1 MDKTLPVLVYG
12 TLRPGDA
19 NYDYF
24 IKEYRHTVRTVL
36 LSGFAL
42 YGGDAFP
49 YIVPDETGIV
59 VCDLIDFHTED
70 YDEALRGLDFLEGYR
85 GVGDSGNHYDRTE
98 VTVNI
103 PGQGDV
109 QAYVYVASV
118 RTARRVV
125 GFLPRVEH
133 GDWLRWDAENNRAPV
148 TYKTVTKAA
157 DDDDY
162 YDAALDPNVSLSD
175 WLKAE
180 YADEIDQATR

>member
-24 IKEYRHTVRTVL
+24 IKEYRHTTRTVL

-49 YIVPDETGIV
+49 YIVPDENGIV
-59 VCDLIDFHTED
+59 VCDLIEFHAED
-70 YDEALRGLDFLEGYR
+70 YEEAVRGLDFLEGFR
-85 GVGDSGNHYDRTE
+85 GEGDSGNHYDRTE
-98 VTVNI
+98 VTVNV
-103 PGQGDV
+103 PGRGDV

-118 RTARRVV
+118 HTAKRVI
-125 GFLPRVEH
+125 GFLPRVDH
-133 GDWLRWDAENNRAPV
+133 GDWLRFDAEHNRAQV
-148 TYKTVTKAA
+148 TYKTTAA
-157 DDDDY
+157 QDDDY
-162 YDAALDPNVSLSD
+162 YDAALDPEVSLAE
-175 WLKAE
+175 WLRAE